1 MYFLILFEN
10 YVGRYIRCADTIIDV
25 TVIKPKLLE
34 IFLKRVKRGGGRL
47 WYNINFMFS
56 SEHVFIGETI
66 SDSLQNSPI

>member
-34 IFLKRVKRGGGRL
+34 IFLKRVKRGGGEV
-47 WYNINFMFS
+47 M
-56 SEHVFIGETI
+56 V
-66 SDSLQNSPI
+66 